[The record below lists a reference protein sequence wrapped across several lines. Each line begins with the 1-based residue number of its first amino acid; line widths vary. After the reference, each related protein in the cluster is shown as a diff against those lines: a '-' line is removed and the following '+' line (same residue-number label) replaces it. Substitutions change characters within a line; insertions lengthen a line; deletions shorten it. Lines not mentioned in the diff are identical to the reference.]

1 MISEI
6 RSPMAN
12 HTLSASEEEA
22 LELLLFEQQ
31 SSKHSGDNYLSQT
44 GLTHKGYNKKFLFG
58 EALKIDY
65 VFSGTRNAI
74 Q

>member
-1 MISEI
+1 
-6 RSPMAN
+6 MAN

-31 SSKHSGDNYLSQT
+31 YTYPQSISGDNYLSQT

>member
-6 RSPMAN
+6 RRQCPSSAISPVGAK
-12 HTLSASEEEA
+12 A

-44 GLTHKGYNKKFLFG
+44 GLTH
-58 EALKIDY
+58 ED
-65 VFSGTRNAI
+65 
-74 Q
+74 